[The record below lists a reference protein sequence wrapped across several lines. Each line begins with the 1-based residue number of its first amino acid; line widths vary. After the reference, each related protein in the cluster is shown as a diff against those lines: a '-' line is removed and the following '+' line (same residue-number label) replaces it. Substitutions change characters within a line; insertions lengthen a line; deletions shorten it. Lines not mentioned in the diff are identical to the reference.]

1 MTGRLAAL
9 RVARRN
15 TGRNR
20 RRTGFLVALIAV
32 PVAVA
37 VVVAG
42 MFRAGEFTVEE
53 SMRSIFGSGDIWVGS
68 SGDPRVLTW
77 LESTLD
83 EVSPSA
89 TSTVLRSAHADL
101 VPEAAGAETLSDVDP
116 ADPITGPMRAVAA
129 GRAPESEDEVAL
141 SPLLAERM
149 GVEPGDSVEVEL
161 PGAGLRSMQ
170 VAGLVGS
177 PEVYDESLVTVTP
190 ALMDT
195 VYPVAGDEG
204 ATVVIVDEDPVAT
217 AETLAERWDQQR
229 HEFWPES
236 AVRPKPPELS
246 SVPDEI
252 YAYFDRAE
260 VEQLAEIA
268 RAEGDDAARNEAYRM
283 IDATARPEITVP
295 YLNVETRAALSG
307 QQANF
312 VVESA
317 PSISTGVSALL
328 LLEVAFVAGAA
339 FAAGTRRRL
348 REIGL
353 LGANGASHK
362 HIRLAVLGEGLTV
375 GALGAAAGITVG
387 IVVLVVGRPLIQPFV
402 TKLLVGIG
410 VSPIDLVGPAV
421 MAVGAAAVAA
431 WVPARTA
438 SRVPTTTALQ
448 GRMPAFPPRR
458 WVVPVGLGLAGLG
471 AVLLVVALASS
482 SGLANVIVG
491 VGGVMAV
498 GGTALLAGP
507 LLAFLARAADR
518 VSGTTRLVLRDSGR
532 HRTRSAVAVAAT
544 LVILLI
550 PVVSIAFEATS
561 ETQQRVHR
569 LPTPESHLLLIGAA
583 PGEGMVGGASDLT
596 RADIDR
602 VAAILPEEAFARFE
616 VIDVPALVGWEI
628 PISEGEVPG
637 VPAEVNGTSVA
648 VATPELVEALDHPDL
663 AGALAEDGLAVLGV
677 EERAIDVEVA
687 GQRHTVSEFPV
698 PTLSFAMPQVL
709 ASEQVAAG
717 LEGDRRTRA
726 LFVLSRPLTDSEQA
740 AINNGYDVIGGFR
753 DFTLAD
759 LYPLMLGG
767 TLLIVLIVIALVTA
781 VSASE
786 VDHDLGIVVAVGA
799 PGSIR
804 RRFLGLLAGYQ
815 TLVAAL
821 LAIPLGLGLMKV
833 VGLAD
838 DGYWAGPFGV
848 VPSSYIEVPWPAL
861 LALGV
866 ALPLVVAALTALSV
880 RSAPV
885 TPPRRP
891 T

>member
-20 RRTGFLVALIAV
+20 RRSGFLVALIAV
-32 PVAVA
+32 PVMVA
-37 VVVAG
+37 VVAAG

-53 SMRSIFGSGDIWVGS
+53 SMKSIFGSGDIWVGS
-68 SGDPRVLTW
+68 SDDPRVLTW
-77 LESTLD
+77 LESTLA

-89 TSTVLRSAHADL
+89 TSTVLRSVHTDL
-101 VPEAAGAETLSDVDP
+101 VPEAAGAETISDVDP
-116 ADPITGPMRAVAA
+116 GGPITGPMRAVAA
-129 GRAPESEDEVAL
+129 GRAPESEDEIAL
-141 SPLLAERM
+141 SPRLADRL
-149 GVEPGDSVEVEL
+149 GVGSGDFVEVEL

-170 VAGLVGS
+170 VVGLVGS
-177 PEVYDESLVTVTP
+177 PDVYDESLVTVTSEV
-190 ALMDT
+190 MDT

-204 ATVVIVDEDPVAT
+204 VSVVIADEDPVAT
-217 AETLAERWDQQR
+217 AETLAERWDRQR
-229 HEFWPES
+229 HEFWPDS
-236 AVRPKPPELS
+236 AVRPKPFELS
-246 SVPDEI
+246 SVPDEF
-252 YAYFDRAE
+252 YVYFGRDE
-260 VEQLAEIA
+260 VEHLIQIA
-268 RAEGDDAARNEAYRM
+268 RAEGDDAARSEAYRM
-283 IDATARPEITVP
+283 IDATSRPEITVP
-295 YLNVETRAALSG
+295 FLNVETRAALSG
-307 QQANF
+307 QQANS

-317 PSISTGVSALL
+317 PSISTGVSAVL

-375 GALGAAAGITVG
+375 GALGAAAGIAAG
-387 IVVLVVGRPLIQPFV
+387 IVVLVAGRPLIQPFV

-410 VSPIDLVGPAV
+410 VSPIDLVGPAA

-471 AVLLVVALASS
+471 AVLLVVALASR

-498 GGTALLAGP
+498 GGAALLAGP
-507 LLAFLARAADR
+507 LLALLARAADR
-518 VSGTTRLVLRDSGR
+518 VSGTSRLVLRDSGR
-532 HRTRSAVAVAAT
+532 HRTRSVVAVAAT

-561 ETQQRVHR
+561 ETQQRVHG
-569 LPTPESHLLLIGAA
+569 LPTPENHMLLIGAG
-583 PGEGMVGGASDLT
+583 PGEGMFGGGAELIQ
-596 RADIDR
+596 ADIDR
-602 VAAILPEEAFARFE
+602 AAAILPEDASARFE
-616 VIDVPALVGWEI
+616 VIDVPALIGWEL
-628 PISEGEVPG
+628 PISEGGIPG
-637 VPAEVNGTSVA
+637 VSTELGGAGVA
-648 VATPELVEALDHPDL
+648 VATPELVEALDHPEL
-663 AGALAEDGLAVLGV
+663 ADALAEDGLAVLGV
-677 EERAIDVEVA
+677 EDGAIDVELA

-709 ASEQVAAG
+709 ASEQVAAD

-740 AINNGYDVIGGFR
+740 AIYNDYDVIGGFR
-753 DFTLAD
+753 DFSLAD
-759 LYPLMLGG
+759 VYPLMLVG
-767 TLLIVLIVIALVTA
+767 TLLVVLIVIALVTA

-786 VDHDLGIVVAVGA
+786 VDHDLGVVVAVGA

-848 VPSSYIEVPWPAL
+848 VPSSYVEVPWPAL
-861 LALGV
+861 LAVGV
-866 ALPLVVAALTALSV
+866 ILPLVVAALTAVSV